1 MMNNR
6 INVFFNNLI
15 IDKDDMPRAMRNL
28 KSKGIEKHIII
39 KDKLMAYSESGM
51 VRYTQIA
58 SIYRYDK
65 RLRIV
70 LYKYISF
77 LEEWYRSI
85 ILDNYINKTKKMFKT
100 EDLKEKLEEKS
111 NLNDALELIDFPSL
125 MVQIKF
131 LPKRIKKEYEISA
144 KILDNG
150 ALALRVLRN
159 AVMHNKFLLL
169 YRGFELCSVRELD
182 DEKSAT
188 LKANIVN
195 LISFLPKEVGVKCK
209 EEINRCAEDRNEEN
223 ETEWD
228 LPSFVKIKI

>member
-111 NLNDALELIDFPSL
+111 NLNDALEKMICPLEMDVLNTYISPSL
-125 MVQIKF
+125 CGSRTTSPSPKSTVKSELRYSSGISTQI
-131 LPKRIKKEYEISA
+131 LYCPVVMAASPLTVISP
-144 KILDNG
+144 
-150 ALALRVLRN
+150 R
-159 AVMHNKFLLL
+159 
-169 YRGFELCSVRELD
+169 
-182 DEKSAT
+182 
-188 LKANIVN
+188 
-195 LISFLPKEVGVKCK
+195 
-209 EEINRCAEDRNEEN
+209 
-223 ETEWD
+223 
-228 LPSFVKIKI
+228 